1 MKCTKGEIIKCC
13 KDYTKQSVAVSLV
26 RSVWNKTLKLL
37 EFIKLNFKFLTSNYL
52 DYSIIEIAPPYFF
65 KNKVWFQSPV

>member
-13 KDYTKQSVAVSLV
+13 KDYFKHSVAVSLM

-37 EFIKLNFKFLTSNYL
+37 EFIKLNFKFLTSNCL
-52 DYSIIEIAPPYFF
+52 DFSIIEIPPPFF
-65 KNKVWFQSPV
+65 L